1 MYLDDV
7 KSRTSGI
14 MSISSDTDDT
24 DSESNISDN
33 SSEYYKYDE
42 SQIPNISRWT
52 KKQVFEYLLEKL
64 PKVIVHQIIKYVR
77 YY

>member
-7 KSRTSGI
+7 KSRTSSI

-33 SSEYYKYDE
+33 SSECYKSDE

-64 PKVIVHQIIKYVR
+64 PKAIVHQIIKYVR